1 MYDWRKFVNLD
12 SSVSSVEKNSVQ
24 GNEGNL
30 YSKIFLQVVTIYLRV
45 QNSAIGMKNSLKS
58 QIVDETKRQT
68 SDKQQKQNQI
78 ILILSKI
85 ATKQII
91 KPKSNNGTQNGKQKK
106 TMGRRK

>member
-1 MYDWRKFVNLD
+1 MWWLDKYETQWAEYENNLFLFRLISYDWEYGGTYWGERMYDWRKFVNLD

-68 SDKQQKQNQI
+68 SD
-78 ILILSKI
+78 
-85 ATKQII
+85 
-91 KPKSNNGTQNGKQKK
+91 
-106 TMGRRK
+106 